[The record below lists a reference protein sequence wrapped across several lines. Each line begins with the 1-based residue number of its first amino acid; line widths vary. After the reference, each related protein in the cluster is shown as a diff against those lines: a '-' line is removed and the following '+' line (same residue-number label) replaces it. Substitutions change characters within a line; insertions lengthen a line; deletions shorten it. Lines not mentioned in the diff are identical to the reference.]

1 MLVGAAMVATRTV
14 AHDVAPVTLA
24 FLRYLIGLGI
34 LALPVLH
41 AGRSRRRVQFAAK
54 DIGAIAGL
62 GVLQFALLIVLLN
75 YALQTLP
82 AATCALIFSTM
93 PLVTMCLAIAL
104 GHEIFSLGRAIGL
117 LLAVSGVALLL
128 GFPVPRFGAD
138 SPGSA
143 SHWVALAALMGA
155 TVTGAA
161 CSLLYR
167 PYLQR
172 YAALPTSALAMLAA
186 VLFLLALCVATGQS
200 LLPPLTAFQWGN
212 VGFIGLSSGIGYFCW
227 LWALGKLEASR
238 VVAFQALGP
247 VTAAAIQLV
256 LARQWPSWS
265 LCLSI
270 ALVATGLNIAL
281 RERRA
286 RRAAPGLG

>member
-1 MLVGAAMVATRTV
+1 MVATRAV

-24 FLRYLIGLGI
+24 FLRYLIGLGV
-34 LALPVLH
+34 LALPVLQ
-41 AGRSRRRVQFAAK
+41 ASRSRRGARFAPK

-104 GHEIFSLGRAIGL
+104 GREVFSLGRAIGL

-128 GFPVPRFGAD
+128 GFPAPHFGAD
-138 SPGSA
+138 GPDGA
-143 SHWVALAALMGA
+143 SHWAALAALVGA

-172 YAALPTSALAMLAA
+172 YAALPTSALAMFASVVFLAG
-186 VLFLLALCVATGQS
+186 LCAATGQS
-200 LLPPLTAFQWGN
+200 MFPMLTTFQWSN

-227 LWALGKLEASR
+227 LWALGKLDASR